1 MNYSRGDEIEVL
13 IDRDGLGADQGV
25 GHLPDETMVI
35 IVGAGG
41 MVGRSIRATIMGVE
55 ETSLGYSLL
64 ANARV

>member
-41 MVGRSIRATIMGVE
+41 MVGRSIRATVMGVE